1 MGKEE
6 QNTQKIVYPY
16 QFKIDLDLLE
26 KRAVFRSTINEC
38 LQEIQM
44 SYKKLTSRVHKEQTL
59 NFNHNVFFCVSLNIF
74 QKNSPKIVILLM
86 KNNFVN

>member
-26 KRAVFRSTINEC
+26 KRAVFQSTINEC
-38 LQEIQM
+38 LQDTNELQEI
-44 SYKKLTSRVHKEQTL
+44 
-59 NFNHNVFFCVSLNIF
+59 NFKSSQRTN
-74 QKNSPKIVILLM
+74 PK
-86 KNNFVN
+86 F